1 MKKLHNIQY
10 IIIAAILFALLS
22 LSSCRK
28 DLPSI
33 NQPDNYIDGTF
44 SQVFDAFWNGMN
56 NNYLFWDID
65 TTDWDAMYTRYKPV
79 FAQLNLNDSND
90 VKKSVQYFRQMT
102 SGLVDSHYNLSFSYS
117 SIADSSVD
125 PAFERKVKSS
135 DYHAPYFYA
144 PLDYYDYLDSATTI
158 YGYDSTTNPTSY
170 RFAMAG
176 TYNKNVLF
184 FTCNEFELKSS
195 YEATTS
201 NGIKPVLKYFFNYL
215 KNPPAD
221 FKGIIIDVR
230 GNGGGEVT
238 DLNFLLGRLITSPLT
253 FGYTRYKSGNGR
265 LDYTPWAP
273 AIITPQADAKAV
285 SVPIMVLADNFSVSL
300 AELTTMAIHTMPTGK
315 FIGETTWGANGPLT
329 SNEFFNGGQFTAAN
343 FLFAYTSSSEF
354 KYIDNKIYEGKGFPP
369 DESVPYNAAA
379 IRAGRDLALEK
390 ALTLILQ

>member
-1 MKKLHNIQY
+1 MKRIYNDSLVVLIA
-10 IIIAAILFALLS
+10 ILCIAASF
-22 LSSCRK
+22 SSCRK
-28 DLPSI
+28 DIASI
-33 NQPDNYIDGTF
+33 NQPESYIDGNF
-44 SQVFDAFWNGMN
+44 SQVFEAFWNGMN

-79 FAQLNLNDSND
+79 FGQLNLNDSND
-90 VKKSVQYFRQMT
+90 VRKSVQYFRQMT
-102 SGLVDSHYNLSFSYS
+102 QGLVDSHYNLSFSYGA
-117 SIADSSVD
+117 IADSTVN

-135 DYHAPYFYA
+135 NYHPPYFYA
-144 PLDYYDYLDSATTI
+144 PLDYYDYLDTTTI
-158 YGYDSTTNPTSY
+158 YGYDSTSSAGDY

-184 FTCNEFELKSS
+184 FTCNSFELKSS
-195 YEATTS
+195 YEATTA
-201 NGIKPVLKYFFNYL
+201 NGIKPVLNYFFNYL
-215 KNPPAD
+215 KHPPAD

-265 LDYTPWAP
+265 LDYTPWVP
-273 AIITPQADAKAV
+273 AVITPQADGQNIT
-285 SVPIMVLADNFSVSL
+285 VPITVLADNFSVSL
-300 AELTTMAIHTMPTGK
+300 AELTTMAIHTMPNGK

-354 KYIDNKIYEGKGFPP
+354 KYVDNNIYEGKGFPP
-369 DESVPYNAAA
+369 DVSVPYNAAA
-379 IRAGRDLALEK
+379 IQAGRDLALEK